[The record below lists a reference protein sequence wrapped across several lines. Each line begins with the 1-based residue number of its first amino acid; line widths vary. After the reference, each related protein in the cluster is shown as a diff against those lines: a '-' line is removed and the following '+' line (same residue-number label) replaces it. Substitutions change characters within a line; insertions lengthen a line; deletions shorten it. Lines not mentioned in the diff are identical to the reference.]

1 MESTPVDHTLAADGA
16 AVQSRR
22 EALKM
27 FGRYAATAPAVM
39 VLLQSRESLAGW
51 GNGRGRGK
59 SFGRG
64 KGFAWGKGGRRRRGG
79 GGGDGPYG

>member
-1 MESTPVDHTLAADGA
+1 MESTPVDHTSAADGA

-39 VLLQSRESLAGW
+39 VLLESRESLAGW
-51 GNGRGRGK
+51 GNGR
-59 SFGRG
+59 GRG